1 MKRLP
6 RSLDDIRGLRVAR
19 WIRESTAG
27 QYDRFGPA
35 SQREQQDRFI
45 ERHGLV
51 DAGLVFQVAHSGTTV
66 WRSPTMTEMLAEARA
81 GAFDLLLAGYSDRW
95 QRNLRRT
102 LELLEDGLHP
112 VGVALVMCDRR
123 ILSSDPHDWDELVA
137 EAAGAERYSRRLS
150 ERITDGYAAKFDH
163 HDDPGGHAALGF
175 RRSPERPHTLEVDP
189 ATIGT
194 AVGLFER
201 YALGTVSANHLATET
216 GLSADRIRC
225 ILKNPL
231 YNGWIRRH
239 RGPGETRRPAAW
251 RARPPVS
258 DDLWAQVEDVR
269 RAKTS
274 GGGPRHRGRLDLL
287 AGLLEC
293 SCGRRI
299 RSDGRMGNSERI
311 AKLHT
316 EPCAAW
322 GAKARIPAT
331 TWEAPVLAQ
340 LGSLRL
346 DNAMRAEI
354 TAVLSA
360 GERPVTMDR
369 ARLER
374 QMRELALEHA
384 AARLDDA
391 EYLARMA
398 RLRGELEIVGSQPV
412 RDLPARRATEWLDA
426 LAETWQKT
434 DLVEEK
440 SDVIH
445 AVYERI
451 VIEGPRFVSLRLTPA
466 AYRHGLALALPEAV
480 MARPTGVGRALAT
493 CEIPIEG
500 RDEWLAAARRLA

>member
-1 MKRLP
+1 VKRLP
-6 RSLDDIRGLRVAR
+6 RSVDEIRGLRVAR

-51 DAGLVFQVAHSGTTV
+51 DTGLVFQVAHSGTTV
-66 WRSPTMTEMLAEARA
+66 WRSPTMTEMLAEAKA

-112 VGVALVMCDRR
+112 AGVALVMCDRR

-137 EAAGAERYSRRLS
+137 EAAGAERYSRRLG

-175 RRSPERPHTLEVDP
+175 RRLPERPHTLEIDSV
-189 ATIGT
+189 TIGV

-201 YALGTVSANHLATET
+201 YALGTVSSKQLAAET
-216 GLSADRIRC
+216 GLADSRIRM
-225 ILKNPL
+225 ILMNPL

-251 RARPPVS
+251 RSRPPVS
-258 DDLWAQVEDVR
+258 DDLWSRVEDVR
-269 RAKTS
+269 RARTQ

-293 SCGRRI
+293 TCGRRI
-299 RSDGRMGNSERI
+299 RSDGRMGNTDRV

-316 EPCAAW
+316 DPCAAW
-322 GAKARIPAT
+322 GPKARISAS
-331 TWEAPVLAQ
+331 TWEVPVLAQ
-340 LGSLRL
+340 LGSLRV
-346 DNAMRAEI
+346 DNAMRAQI
-354 TAVLSA
+354 TAVLSV
-360 GERPVTMDR
+360 GDRPVTMDR

-398 RLRGELEIVGSQPV
+398 HLRGELERVGARPA
-412 RDLPARRATEWLDA
+412 RDLPARRATEWLDV

-434 DLVEEK
+434 ELVEEK

-451 VIEGPRFVSLRLTPA
+451 VIEGPRFVGLRLTPA
-466 AYRHGLALALPEAV
+466 AYRHGLALALPDAV
-480 MARPTGVGRALAT
+480 MARPTVSEFT
-493 CEIPIEG
+493 T
-500 RDEWLAAARRLA
+500 